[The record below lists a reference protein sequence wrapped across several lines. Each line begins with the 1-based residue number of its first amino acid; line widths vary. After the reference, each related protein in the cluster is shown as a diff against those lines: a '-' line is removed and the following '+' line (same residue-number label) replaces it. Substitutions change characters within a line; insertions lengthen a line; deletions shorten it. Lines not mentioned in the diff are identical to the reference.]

1 MQSKIIPIY
10 KSGVHNLL
18 DPEII
23 PLDAASDSKNWI
35 TKDGRIML
43 SNGKVVEG
51 ANGSTGAIY
60 GEIFGFKSNGDKVHY
75 RKAGTKIQYL
85 SGSTWTDIITGLTST
100 ADYTFTNYSSL
111 AGSFTFAIGVDG
123 IYKMNNANPGSY
135 ISLYD
140 STKNFKGYAFIDK
153 GRMILW
159 NRPEDKT
166 GLYGSKIDSQNT
178 NYTTVSAETLGT
190 GDGSDLTFSGTLS
203 FKSTA
208 TRNCFNFRPYVVS
221 GETFIDNYDGTV
233 TGSLGATGTI
243 NYTTGVWTLTFT
255 VAPAASAN
263 NIKANY
269 QYEDSNAGGV
279 TDFTKASP
287 RVAGEGFV
295 FPQDEGGD
303 PIINVQVEDGKY
315 YSMKENSAYVLTISD
330 DDTTATN
337 SVYRKDI
344 GVPSLRGA
352 LATSK
357 GIIFINVANPEKPE
371 MTILKR
377 NLTGDNLEPVSL
389 FGHFKFANYFYNDCA
404 IETWDRYVLVACRT
418 PDSITN
424 NVILLCDVENKTV
437 DITYHY
443 GRTFAK
449 DGGYMFM
456 GSSIS
461 ESVYKLFDG
470 YDDEGF
476 VIDNYWIGKDENL
489 QSGENLNKILKIR
502 LKGRITPDQSYKVFA
517 NYDNS
522 GAEWVGTVVGS
533 GSYVDYSS
541 PQTIGSNLIGAAQ
554 IGGDQTT
561 NVYPYYMEI
570 KLRKVPKFKLV
581 KLSYMA
587 QGFGY
592 VDISQ
597 SVYYDIERFDAKL
610 PTRFRLKQNVSID
623 GTVVDQA
630 NP

>member
-43 SNGKVVEG
+43 SNGKVLEG
-51 ANGSTGAIY
+51 QAGVSGAIY

-85 SGSTWTDIITGLTST
+85 NGSTWTDIITGLTST

-123 IYKMNNANPGSY
+123 IYKINNANPDSY

-140 STKNFKGYAFIDK
+140 SAKNFKGYAFIDK

-190 GDGSDLTFSGTLS
+190 GDGVDLTFSGTLA

-221 GETFIDNYDGTV
+221 GETFVDNYDGTV

-243 NYTTGVWTLTFT
+243 NYTTGAWSLTFT

-269 QYEDSNAGGV
+269 QYEDSNAGGL
-279 TDFTKASP
+279 TDFTKGAP
-287 RVAGEGFV
+287 RAAGEGFV

-389 FGHFKFANYFYNDCA
+389 FGHFKFANYLYSDCA

-522 GAEWVGTVVGS
+522 GAEWVGTVLGS
-533 GSYVDYSS
+533 GSYVDYNS

-581 KLSYMA
+581 KLSYIA

-610 PTRFRLKQNVSID
+610 PTRFRQKQNVSIN

>member
-1 MQSKIIPIY
+1 
-10 KSGVHNLL
+10 
-18 DPEII
+18 
-23 PLDAASDSKNWI
+23 
-35 TKDGRIML
+35 
-43 SNGKVVEG
+43 
-51 ANGSTGAIY
+51 
-60 GEIFGFKSNGDKVHY
+60 
-75 RKAGTKIQYL
+75 
-85 SGSTWTDIITGLTST
+85 
-100 ADYTFTNYSSL
+100 
-111 AGSFTFAIGVDG
+111 
-123 IYKMNNANPGSY
+123 
-135 ISLYD
+135 
-140 STKNFKGYAFIDK
+140 
-153 GRMILW
+153 
-159 NRPEDKT
+159 
-166 GLYGSKIDSQNT
+166 
-178 NYTTVSAETLGT
+178 
-190 GDGSDLTFSGTLS
+190 
-203 FKSTA
+203 
-208 TRNCFNFRPYVVS
+208 
-221 GETFIDNYDGTV
+221 
-233 TGSLGATGTI
+233 
-243 NYTTGVWTLTFT
+243 
-255 VAPAASAN
+255 
-263 NIKANY
+263 
-269 QYEDSNAGGV
+269 
-279 TDFTKASP
+279 
-287 RVAGEGFV
+287 
-295 FPQDEGGD
+295 
-303 PIINVQVEDGKY
+303 
-315 YSMKENSAYVLTISD
+315 MKENSAYVLTISD

-389 FGHFKFANYFYNDCA
+389 FGHFKFANYLYSDCA

-522 GAEWVGTVVGS
+522 GAEWVGTVLGS
-533 GSYVDYSS
+533 GSYVDYNS

-581 KLSYMA
+581 KLSYIA

-610 PTRFRLKQNVSID
+610 PTRFRQKQNVSIN